1 MTSTPSSRTLQHVIA
16 SPQASSKSRSIVNA
30 YLEERRRLNPSLAI
44 DELDLW
50 ATDLPEISGETLS
63 AKYAVLARAAHTAP
77 QQNAWDVVVA
87 RTQKFAAYDEYAFSV
102 PMWNFG
108 IPYKLKHY
116 IDVVTQPGLTF
127 TWSPAR
133 GYEGLLQNKRAFV
146 AYASSFDYSSGTPL
160 APLDV
165 QKQYFR
171 TWLQLIG
178 IADVVEVDGGP
189 TSPAIASSAEAAAR
203 AHEEAR
209 SAAQR

>member
-1 MTSTPSSRTLQHVIA
+1 MTSTPKSRTLLHIVA
-16 SPQASSKSRSIVNA
+16 SPQASSKSRGIVNA
-30 YLEERRRLNPSLAI
+30 YLQERRRLDPSLVI

-50 ATDLPEISGETLS
+50 ATELPEISDETLS
-63 AKYAVLARAAHTAP
+63 AKYAVLARAAHTAA
-77 QQNAWDVVVA
+77 QQTAWDVVIA
-87 RTQKFAAYDEYAFSV
+87 HTRKFAAYDEYAFGV

-116 IDVVTQPGLTF
+116 IDVITQPGLTF
-127 TWSPAR
+127 AWSPDR
-133 GYEGLLQNKRAFV
+133 GYEGLLQNKQAFV

-171 TWLQLIG
+171 TWLQLVG

-189 TSPAIASSAEAAAR
+189 TSPAIASSAQAAAR